1 MPSRKSLLRLA
12 AIVGFGLALSGC
24 YYHAPGGHYA
34 YGGAY
39 SYKVSPGHGYG
50 HRHHHG
56 HGQKFRHRHGHR
68 PRHGR
73 YY

>member
-1 MPSRKSLLRLA
+1 MPSRKILLRLA

-34 YGGAY
+34 YDRGY
-39 SYKVSPGHGYG
+39 SYKAYPGHGYG
-50 HRHHHG
+50 HGYG
-56 HGQKFRHRHGHR
+56 HENKYRHRHSHR